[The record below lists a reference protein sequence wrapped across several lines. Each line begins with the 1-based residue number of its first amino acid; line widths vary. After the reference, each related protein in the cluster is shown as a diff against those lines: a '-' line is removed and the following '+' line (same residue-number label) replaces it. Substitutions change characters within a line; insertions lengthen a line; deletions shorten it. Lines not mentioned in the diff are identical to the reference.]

1 MILKEEIEKIASVK
15 AQELNGSIVDVTVSS
30 ANDIIIYFDKNGG
43 VNVDECVSISRYI
56 NDNFDRDIEDYA
68 LTVCSPGLT
77 NPFKIKAQYEINKGK
92 EVVVKKSDGRK
103 VSGTIVSSENQLT
116 LAVKKKE
123 KGGSRNKYVFND
135 LTIPFNE
142 IKETRLKIKFK

>member
-15 AQELNGSIVDVTVSS
+15 AQELNGCIVDVTISS
-30 ANDIIIYFDKNGG
+30 GNDIVVYFDKIGG
-43 VNVDECVSISRYI
+43 VQIEECVSISKSI
-56 NDNFDRDIEDYA
+56 NDYFDRDIEDYA

-77 NPFKIKAQYEINKGK
+77 NPFKIKEQYEINKGR
-92 EVVVKKSDGRK
+92 EVIVKKSDGKK
-103 VSGTIVSSENQLT
+103 VSGTIVSSDNQLT

-123 KGGSRNKYVFND
+123 KGSRNKYVFND
-135 LTIPFNE
+135 LIIPFDE

>member
-15 AQELNGSIVDVTVSS
+15 AQELNGSIVDVTISS
-30 ANDIIIYFDKNGG
+30 GNDIIVYFDKIGG
-43 VNVDECVSISRYI
+43 VQIEECVSISKSI
-56 NDNFDRDIEDYA
+56 NDYFDRDIEDYA

-77 NPFKIKAQYEINKGK
+77 NPFKIKEQYEINKGR
-92 EVVVKKSDGRK
+92 EVIVKKSDGKK
-103 VSGTIVSSENQLT
+103 VSGTIVSADNQLT

-123 KGGSRNKYVFND
+123 KGFRNKYVVND
-135 LTIPFNE
+135 LIIPFDE

>member
-15 AQELNGSIVDVTVSS
+15 AQELNGCIVDVTISS
-30 ANDIIIYFDKNGG
+30 GNDIVVYFDKIGG
-43 VNVDECVSISRYI
+43 VQIKECVTISKSI
-56 NDNFDRDIEDYA
+56 NDYFDRDIEDYA

-77 NPFKIKAQYEINKGK
+77 NPFKIKAQYEINKGR
-92 EVVVKKSDGRK
+92 EVIVKKSDGKK
-103 VSGTIVSSENQLT
+103 VSGTIVSSDNQLT

-123 KGGSRNKYVFND
+123 KGSRNKYVFND
-135 LTIPFNE
+135 LMIPFSE

>member
-15 AQELNGSIVDVTVSS
+15 AQELDGYIVDVTISS
-30 ANDIIIYFDKNGG
+30 ANDIVVYFDKIGG
-43 VNVDECVSISRYI
+43 VQIEECVSISKSI
-56 NDNFDRDIEDYA
+56 NDYFDRDIEDYA

-77 NPFKIKAQYEINKGK
+77 NPFKIKEQYEINKGR
-92 EVVVKKSDGRK
+92 EVIVKKSDGK
-103 VSGTIVSSENQLT
+103 KISGTIVSSDNQLT

-123 KGGSRNKYVFND
+123 KGFRNKYVFND
-135 LTIPFNE
+135 LIIPFDE

>member
-15 AQELNGSIVDVTVSS
+15 AQELNGCIVDVTISS
-30 ANDIIIYFDKNGG
+30 GNDIVVYFDKIGG
-43 VNVDECVSISRYI
+43 VQIKECVAISKYI
-56 NDNFDRDIEDYA
+56 NDYFDRNIEDYA

-77 NPFKIKAQYEINKGK
+77 NPFKIKAQFEINKGR
-92 EVVVKKSDGRK
+92 EVIVKKSDGK
-103 VSGTIVSSENQLT
+103 KISGTIVSSDNQLT

-123 KGGSRNKYVFND
+123 KGSKNKYVFND
-135 LTIPFNE
+135 LMIPFNE

>member
-15 AQELNGSIVDVTVSS
+15 AQELNGSIVDVTISS
-30 ANDIIIYFDKNGG
+30 GNDIVVYFDKIGG
-43 VNVDECVSISRYI
+43 VQIEECVSISKSI
-56 NDNFDRDIEDYA
+56 NDYFDRDIEDYA

-77 NPFKIKAQYEINKGK
+77 NPFKIKEQYEINKGR
-92 EVVVKKSDGRK
+92 EVVVKKSDGKK
-103 VSGTIVSSENQLT
+103 VSGIIVSSDNQLT

-123 KGGSRNKYVFND
+123 KGFRNKYVYND
-135 LTIPFNE
+135 LIIPFDE

>member
-15 AQELNGSIVDVTVSS
+15 AQELNGSIVDVTISS
-30 ANDIIIYFDKNGG
+30 GNDIVVYFDKIGG
-43 VNVDECVSISRYI
+43 VQIEECVSISKSI
-56 NDNFDRDIEDYA
+56 NDYFDRDIEDYA

-77 NPFKIKAQYEINKGK
+77 NPFKIKEQYEINKGR
-92 EVVVKKSDGRK
+92 EVIVKKSDGK
-103 VSGTIVSSENQLT
+103 KISGTIVSSDNQLT

-123 KGGSRNKYVFND
+123 KGFRNKYIYNN
-135 LTIPFNE
+135 LIIPFDE

>member
-15 AQELNGSIVDVTVSS
+15 AQELNGSIVDVTISS
-30 ANDIIIYFDKNGG
+30 GNEIVVYFDKIGG
-43 VNVDECVSISRYI
+43 VQIEECVSISKSI
-56 NDNFDRDIEDYA
+56 NDYFDRDIEDYA

-77 NPFKIKAQYEINKGK
+77 NPFKIKEQYEINKGR
-92 EVVVKKSDGRK
+92 EVIVKKSDGKK
-103 VSGTIVSSENQLT
+103 VSGTIVSSENQLK

-123 KGGSRNKYVFND
+123 KGSRNKYVFND
-135 LTIPFNE
+135 LMIPFNE

>member
-15 AQELNGSIVDVTVSS
+15 AQELNGSIVDVTISS
-30 ANDIIIYFDKNGG
+30 GNDIVVYFDKIGG
-43 VNVDECVSISRYI
+43 VQIEECVSISKSI
-56 NDNFDRDIEDYA
+56 NDYFDRDIEDYA

-77 NPFKIKAQYEINKGK
+77 NPFKIKEQYEINKGR
-92 EVVVKKSDGRK
+92 EVIVKKSDGK
-103 VSGTIVSSENQLT
+103 KISGTIVSSDNQLT

-123 KGGSRNKYVFND
+123 KGFRNRYVFND
-135 LTIPFNE
+135 LIIPFDE

>member
-15 AQELNGSIVDVTVSS
+15 AQELNGSIVDITISS
-30 ANDIIIYFDKNGG
+30 GNDIVVYFDKIGG
-43 VNVDECVSISRYI
+43 VQIEECVSISKSI
-56 NDNFDRDIEDYA
+56 NDYFDRDIEDYA

-77 NPFKIKAQYEINKGK
+77 NPFKIKEQYEINKGR
-92 EVVVKKSDGRK
+92 EVIVKKSDGK
-103 VSGTIVSSENQLT
+103 KISGIIVSSDNQLT

-123 KGGSRNKYVFND
+123 KGFRNKYVFND
-135 LTIPFNE
+135 LIIPFDE

>member
-15 AQELNGSIVDVTVSS
+15 AQELNGSIVDVTISS
-30 ANDIIIYFDKNGG
+30 GNDIVVYFDKIGG
-43 VNVDECVSISRYI
+43 VQIEECVSISKSI
-56 NDNFDRDIEDYA
+56 NDYFDRDIEDYA

-77 NPFKIKAQYEINKGK
+77 NPFKIKEQYEINKGR
-92 EVVVKKSDGRK
+92 EVIVKKSDGKK
-103 VSGTIVSSENQLT
+103 VSGTIVGSDNQLT

-123 KGGSRNKYVFND
+123 KGFRNKYVFND
-135 LTIPFNE
+135 LIIPFDE

>member
-15 AQELNGSIVDVTVSS
+15 AQELHGSIVDVTISS
-30 ANDIIIYFDKNGG
+30 RNDIVVYFDKIGG
-43 VNVDECVSISRYI
+43 VQIEECVSISKSI
-56 NDNFDRDIEDYA
+56 NDYFDRDIEDYA

-77 NPFKIKAQYEINKGK
+77 NPFKIKEQYEINKGR
-92 EVVVKKSDGRK
+92 EVIVKKSDGK
-103 VSGTIVSSENQLT
+103 KISGTIVSSDNQLT

-123 KGGSRNKYVFND
+123 KGFRNKYVFND
-135 LTIPFNE
+135 LIIPFDE

>member
-15 AQELNGSIVDVTVSS
+15 AQELNGSIVDVTISS
-30 ANDIIIYFDKNGG
+30 GNDIVVYFDKIGG
-43 VNVDECVSISRYI
+43 AQIEECVSISKSI
-56 NDNFDRDIEDYA
+56 NDYFDRDIEDYA

-77 NPFKIKAQYEINKGK
+77 NPFKIKEQYEINKGR
-92 EVVVKKSDGRK
+92 EVIVKKSDGK
-103 VSGTIVSSENQLT
+103 KISGTIVSSDNQLT

-123 KGGSRNKYVFND
+123 KGFRNKYVFND
-135 LTIPFNE
+135 LIIPFDE

>member
-15 AQELNGSIVDVTVSS
+15 AQELNGCIVDITISS
-30 ANDIIIYFDKNGG
+30 ANEIVVYFDKIGG
-43 VNVDECVSISRYI
+43 VQIEECATISKSI

-77 NPFKIKAQYEINKGK
+77 NPFKIKEQYDINKGR
-92 EVVVKKSDGRK
+92 EVIVKKSDGKK
-103 VSGTIVSSENQLT
+103 VSGTIVSSDNQLT

-123 KGGSRNKYVFND
+123 KGSRNKYVFND
-135 LTIPFNE
+135 LMIPYSE

>member
-15 AQELNGSIVDVTVSS
+15 AQELNGCIVDVTISS
-30 ANDIIIYFDKNGG
+30 GNDIVVYFDKIGG
-43 VNVDECVSISRYI
+43 VQIKECVTISKSI
-56 NDNFDRDIEDYA
+56 NDYFDRDIEDYA

-77 NPFKIKAQYEINKGK
+77 NPFKIKAQYEINKGR
-92 EVVVKKSDGRK
+92 EVIVKKSDGKK
-103 VSGTIVSSENQLT
+103 VSGTIVSSDNQLT

-123 KGGSRNKYVFND
+123 KGSRNKYVLHD
-135 LTIPFNE
+135 LMIPFNE

>member
-15 AQELNGSIVDVTVSS
+15 AQELNGSIVDVTISS
-30 ANDIIIYFDKNGG
+30 GNDIVVYFDKIGG
-43 VNVDECVSISRYI
+43 VQIDECVTISKFI
-56 NDNFDRDIEDYA
+56 NDYFDRDIEDYA

-77 NPFKIKAQYEINKGK
+77 NPFKIKAQYEINKGR
-92 EVVVKKSDGRK
+92 EVIVKKSDGKK
-103 VSGTIVSSENQLT
+103 VSGTIVSSDNQLT

-123 KGGSRNKYVFND
+123 KGSRNKYVFND
-135 LTIPFNE
+135 LMIPFNE

>member
-15 AQELNGSIVDVTVSS
+15 AHELNGCIVDVTIGTG
-30 ANDIIIYFDKNGG
+30 NDIVVYFDKKGG
-43 VNVDECVSISRYI
+43 VQIQECVTISKSI
-56 NDNFDRDIEDYA
+56 NDYFDRDIEDYA

-77 NPFKIKAQYEINKGK
+77 NPFKIKAQYEINKGR
-92 EVVVKKSDGRK
+92 EIIVKKSDGKK
-103 VSGTIVSSENQLT
+103 VSGTIVSSDNQLT

-123 KGGSRNKYVFND
+123 KGSRNKYVVND
-135 LTIPFNE
+135 LMIPFNE

>member
-15 AQELNGSIVDVTVSS
+15 AHELNGCIVDVTIGTG
-30 ANDIIIYFDKNGG
+30 NDIVVYFDKKGG
-43 VNVDECVSISRYI
+43 VQIQECVTISKSI
-56 NDNFDRDIEDYA
+56 NDYFDRDIEDYA

-77 NPFKIKAQYEINKGK
+77 NPFKIKAQYEINKGR
-92 EVVVKKSDGRK
+92 EVIVKKSDGKK
-103 VSGTIVSSENQLT
+103 VSGTIVSSDNQLT

-123 KGGSRNKYVFND
+123 KGSRNKYVFND
-135 LTIPFNE
+135 LMIPFNE

>member
-15 AQELNGSIVDVTVSS
+15 AQELNGSIVDITISS
-30 ANDIIIYFDKNGG
+30 GNDIVVYFDKIGG
-43 VNVDECVSISRYI
+43 VQIEECVSISKSI
-56 NDNFDRDIEDYA
+56 NDYFDRDIEDYA

-77 NPFKIKAQYEINKGK
+77 NPFKIKEQYEINKGR
-92 EVVVKKSDGRK
+92 EVIVKKSDGKK
-103 VSGTIVSSENQLT
+103 VSGTIVSSDNQLT

-123 KGGSRNKYVFND
+123 KGSRNKYVFND
-135 LTIPFNE
+135 LIIPFDE

>member
-15 AQELNGSIVDVTVSS
+15 AQELNGCIVDVTISS
-30 ANDIIIYFDKNGG
+30 GNNIVVYFDKIGG
-43 VNVDECVSISRYI
+43 VQIEECVTISKSI
-56 NDNFDRDIEDYA
+56 NDYFDRDIEDYA

-77 NPFKIKAQYEINKGK
+77 NPFKIKVQYEINKGR
-92 EVVVKKSDGRK
+92 EVVVKKSDGKK
-103 VSGTIVSSENQLT
+103 VSGTIVSSDNQLT

-123 KGGSRNKYVFND
+123 KGSRKKYVFYD
-135 LTIPFNE
+135 QIIPFNE